1 MLRNLPLLILAASVA
16 ACSGAGDAAAP
27 VRNEATET
35 PATIAPTPTPTPSPS
50 PAAAASRVIGK
61 KDMTLRGKPACEV
74 DFAYGGG
81 EAENLFWEEPCSAV
95 TARMLSRAELEGLG
109 RWQRLDDAA
118 RGFIA
123 RQPQGRVLYVE
134 GSASAS
140 VYPVG
145 TTGTYEVPVA
155 D

>member
-1 MLRNLPLLILAASVA
+1 MLRVLPPLIAAATLA

-27 VRNEATET
+27 VRNENARTS
-35 PATIAPTPTPTPSPS
+35 AAVAPTPTPAPS
-50 PAAAASRVIGK
+50 AAAASRVIGK
-61 KDMTLRGKPACEV
+61 KDMALRGKPACEI
-74 DFAYGGG
+74 DFAYGSG
-81 EAENLFWEEPCSAV
+81 EPENLFWEEPCAAV

-109 RWQRLDDAA
+109 RWERLDDAA

>member
-1 MLRNLPLLILAASVA
+1 MLRVLPLLVAAAGLA
-16 ACSGAGDAAAP
+16 ACSGRGDAAAP
-27 VRNEATET
+27 VRNDTT
-35 PATIAPTPTPTPSPS
+35 PASAAAHATPSPTPTP
-50 PAAAASRVIGK
+50 AASRVLGK

-81 EAENLFWEEPCSAV
+81 EKENLFWEEPCAAV
-95 TARMLSRAELEGLG
+95 TAKMLSRPELEALG
-109 RWQRLDDAA
+109 RWERLDEAA
-118 RGFIA
+118 RSFIA

-134 GSASAS
+134 GAASAS

-145 TTGTYEVPVA
+145 TTGTYEVPVG

>member
-1 MLRNLPLLILAASVA
+1 MLRVLPLLVAAAGLA
-16 ACSGAGDAAAP
+16 ACSGRGDAAAP
-27 VRNEATET
+27 VRNDTT
-35 PATIAPTPTPTPSPS
+35 PASAAAHATPSPTPTP
-50 PAAAASRVIGK
+50 AASRVLGK

-81 EAENLFWEEPCSAV
+81 EEENLFWEEPCAAV
-95 TARMLSRAELEGLG
+95 TAKMLSRPQLEELG
-109 RWQRLDDAA
+109 RWERLDEAA

-134 GSASAS
+134 GAASAS